1 MAISLTTGVRNAYGT
16 LATPEYVAMALK
28 RLRNRAAP
36 AEATPTIPTEV
47 IDGGAIPDNDPLFAY
62 LLATGG
68 PVEVERIAISSPALD
83 EIREQG
89 IQLIVPL
96 ISQGELIG
104 TLSLGR
110 RLSEQPYS
118 TDDRKLLAGLAGQVA
133 PAIRVAQL
141 VRQQEAEA
149 KERERID
156 QELRVAA
163 LIQQTLLPKEVP
175 NLAGWDIEAY
185 YQSARAVG
193 GDFYDFIPLDGG
205 RIGLVIGD
213 VTDKGVPAA
222 LVMAT
227 TRSTLRSI
235 AAQHDDPGEVL
246 ALTNESLVPEIPPA
260 MFVTCLYGILNP
272 ETGELIFANA
282 GHNLPYVRTSN
293 GMRELRARGMPLGLM
308 PSMDYEVTTAQI
320 DVGETVLLTSDGIVE
335 AHDAGGEM
343 FGFQRL
349 MDLVG
354 REDAGDDLISQVLA
368 DLHQF
373 RSTDLEQEDD
383 VTMVAVRRNS
393 SALNSAASFGD
404 EPGLVANFTYPSNS
418 GNERVA
424 MAEVSKVVS
433 GLGLAGDRLERL
445 KTAVSEA
452 TMNAIEHGND
462 GDPEKLVE
470 VEVLASTKRVLVR
483 IRDEGTDPV
492 PTPLLPN
499 LEAKLAGE
507 QSPRGWGLFLIE
519 KMVDAMRTTIDDGH
533 HTVELE
539 MSREGE

>member
-1 MAISLTTGVRNAYGT
+1 
-16 LATPEYVAMALK
+16 MALM
-28 RLRNRAAP
+28 RRNRTAP
-36 AEATPTIPTEV
+36 ADTAPAIPTEV
-47 IDGGAIPDNDPLFAY
+47 IDGGAIPDNDPLFAF

-68 PVEVERIAISSPALD
+68 PVEVERINISSPALE

-149 KERERID
+149 KERERMD

-163 LIQQTLLPKEVP
+163 LIQQTLLPKELP
-175 NLAGWDIEAY
+175 QLDGWNIEAY

-193 GDFYDFIPLDGG
+193 GDFYDFIPLPGG

-235 AAQHDDPGEVL
+235 AAQHDDPGKVL
-246 ALTNESLVPEIPPA
+246 AMANDSLVPEIPPA
-260 MFVTCLYGILNP
+260 MFVTCLYGILSP
-272 ETGELIFANA
+272 ETGDLVFANA
-282 GHNLPYVRTSN
+282 GHNLPYVRSAT
-293 GMRELRARGMPLGLM
+293 GVRELRARGMPLGLM
-308 PSMDYEVTTAQI
+308 PGMPYEVNSAKLEL
-320 DVGETVLLTSDGIVE
+320 GETLLLTSDGIVE
-335 AHDAGGEM
+335 AHDADGEM
-343 FGFQRL
+343 FGFERL

-354 REDAGDDLISQVLA
+354 RQDQENDLISQVLA
-368 DLHQF
+368 ELRQF
-373 RSTDLEQEDD
+373 RSAELEQEDD
-383 VTMVAVRRNS
+383 VTMVAVRRSS
-393 SALNSAASFGD
+393 SAIESASAFD
-404 EPGLVANFTYPSNS
+404 DDPGLISTLTYPSSS
-418 GNERVA
+418 GNERRV
-424 MAEVSKVVS
+424 MDEVAEVVAS
-433 GLGLAGDRLERL
+433 LGLAGDRLERL

-452 TMNAIEHGND
+452 AMNAIEHGNQ
-462 GDPEKLVE
+462 GDPDKLVG
-470 VEVLASTKRVLVR
+470 VDILASTKRIVVR
-483 IRDEGTDPV
+483 IRDQGSTPV
-492 PTPLLPN
+492 PKALIPN

-519 KMVDAMRTTIDDGH
+519 KMVDAMRTTDDDGH

-539 MSREGE
+539 MAREGV